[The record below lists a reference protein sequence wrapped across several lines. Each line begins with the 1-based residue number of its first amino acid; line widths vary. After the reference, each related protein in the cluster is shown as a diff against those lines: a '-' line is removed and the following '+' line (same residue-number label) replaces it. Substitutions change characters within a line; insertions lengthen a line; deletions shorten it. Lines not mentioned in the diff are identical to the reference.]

1 MIDLLK
7 DLAVIGVII
16 ILNSWFYA
24 VEDTLAYDIVVG
36 FLAKNKTTFLAVG
49 IFGSATL
56 LLFSAMFEGLGIYKL
71 TYGLSRIS
79 VRVCQFLITFL
90 CILNIAFYFAV
101 DANLM
106 RDNGYIVLFAIVL
119 LIISGCWSLRMIDFN
134 HPTKDK
140 LTPVGLLAFLSII
153 LVEFIWPL
161 FF

>member
-1 MIDLLK
+1 MLDLLK

-24 VEDTLAYDIVVG
+24 VEDTLAYDFVVG
-36 FLAKNKTTFLAVG
+36 FLDNNKSVFLAVG

-56 LLFSAMFEGLGIYKL
+56 VLFSAMFEGLGIYKL
-71 TYGLSRIS
+71 TYGISRIS

-90 CILNIAFYFAV
+90 CVLNIAFYFAV

-106 RDNGYIVLFAIVL
+106 RDNGYIVFFAIVL
-119 LIISGCWSLRMIDFN
+119 IIVSGCWSLRMIDFN
-134 HPTKDK
+134 HPTKDI
-140 LTPVGLLAFLSII
+140 LTPVGIFAFLSIM
-153 LVEFIWPL
+153 LVEFIWPM